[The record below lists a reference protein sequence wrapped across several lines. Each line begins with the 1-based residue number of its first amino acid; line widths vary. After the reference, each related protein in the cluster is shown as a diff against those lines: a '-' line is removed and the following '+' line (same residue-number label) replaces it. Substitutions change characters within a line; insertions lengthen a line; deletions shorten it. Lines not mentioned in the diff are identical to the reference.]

1 MPLTSD
7 HFVNYQKEVGDF
19 CVCNGTT
26 IDLPGDFARKIFS
39 ECLYTN
45 TDLISFIVGL
55 SSLGFWMVAQAPQFI
70 LNCKLGRAKGLSL
83 CFLLEWLTGDTLNLA
98 GAFLTGQ
105 VGTAIS
111 TAILFVGM
119 DMMLASQYLLL
130 ERPCI
135 KNYHSDDDDDDEEE
149 ENGYGDELD
158 NPLLS
163 PDQKLPSR
171 PPPTRALY
179 SVFLPVVLLSSLLV
193 GSLGLYGGGGG
204 VSGGGSGG
212 GSSSS
217 GGGGGMTTLMEVAL
231 ARGARN
237 VGGSVRGGGRSL
249 LAIGSGSG
257 SAPLPFKPHSC
268 DAAPSPSLVG
278 QILSWA
284 SCTIYLLSRIP
295 QIIKNWRRQ
304 SVEGL
309 SPILFACAVLGN
321 TTYALGIVVKG
332 QRLLGAL
339 PFLIGS
345 VGTLC
350 FDMTILS
357 QFCLY
362 RGNKPKK
369 RRALGGKSN
378 RQNNNPLVGVH
389 GVPHWANSPFQ
400 SPEGRALVRK
410 SDAEEQEGKIGGN
423 VPRRA
428 SGLAKSYGA
437 DEWRNNAPV
446 APNSA

>member
-1 MPLTSD
+1 
-7 HFVNYQKEVGDF
+7 
-19 CVCNGTT
+19 
-26 IDLPGDFARKIFS
+26 
-39 ECLYTN
+39 
-45 TDLISFIVGL
+45 
-55 SSLGFWMVAQAPQFI
+55 MVAQAPQFM

-111 TAILFVGM
+111 TAVLFVGM

-135 KNYHSDDDDDDEEE
+135 KNYHSDDDDDDEEEE

-193 GSLGLYGGGGG
+193 GSLGLYGGG
-204 VSGGGSGG
+204 VSGGSGG
-212 GSSSS
+212 GSGSSS
-217 GGGGGMTTLMEVAL
+217 GGGGGGGGMTTLMEVAL
-231 ARGARN
+231 ARGAHGAHGARGE
-237 VGGSVRGGGRSL
+237 GGSVRGGGRSL
-249 LAIGSGSG
+249 LAIGSGSGSG

-369 RRALGGKSN
+369 RRALGGRSN

-446 APNSA
+446 VPNSA

>member
-204 VSGGGSGG
+204 VSGGGS
-212 GSSSS
+212 SSS

-249 LAIGSGSG
+249 LPLDLDLDLHHCHSNHTRVMQHHHHLWLVKFYHGQVVLYICYQEFHKLLKIGV
-257 SAPLPFKPHSC
+257 
-268 DAAPSPSLVG
+268 DN
-278 QILSWA
+278 LSKVFHLY
-284 SCTIYLLSRIP
+284 YLLVPCLEI
-295 QIIKNWRRQ
+295 
-304 SVEGL
+304 
-309 SPILFACAVLGN
+309 
-321 TTYALGIVVKG
+321 
-332 QRLLGAL
+332 QR
-339 PFLIGS
+339 
-345 VGTLC
+345 
-350 FDMTILS
+350 M
-357 QFCLY
+357 
-362 RGNKPKK
+362 
-369 RRALGGKSN
+369 
-378 RQNNNPLVGVH
+378 H
-389 GVPHWANSPFQ
+389 
-400 SPEGRALVRK
+400 
-410 SDAEEQEGKIGGN
+410 
-423 VPRRA
+423 
-428 SGLAKSYGA
+428 
-437 DEWRNNAPV
+437 
-446 APNSA
+446 